1 MRRPSGRT
9 LALALLLACAVE
21 REDTKPTARLA
32 MDATISPVAS
42 IQAVGIDTLSDSAS
56 IQQVKP
62 EPDGGSVAFLF
73 TDPAKGIRSGLGLV
87 STATNQRAQLAW
99 PDSVTA
105 FWWSGPH
112 QLSFTAGTG
121 QGVWVVVDAHAA
133 ALQALSTE
141 GSHRSQ
147 SLPSRSDT
155 AIKTARVRAQAFIDS
170 VRVQPGGAPQQ
181 SALHYRVDTVITAG
195 DTLAAIHVV
204 ATDGAQDLTSNPAWY
219 LAHLPSGHVRA
230 IDSLTGY
237 SSGLPATAGGWVEG
251 GTFYYAKERSIW
263 RAELRMERME
273 LK

>member
-1 MRRPSGRT
+1 MRRLSSRT
-9 LALALLLACAVE
+9 LALASLLACAIE
-21 REDTKPTARLA
+21 RKDTKPTAQLA

-42 IQAVGIDTLSDSAS
+42 IQTVGIDTLSDSAT

-121 QGVWVVVDAHAA
+121 QGVWIVVDAHAP

-141 GSHRSQ
+141 GSHGFQAMPSQ
-147 SLPSRSDT
+147 SDT
-155 AIKTARVRAQAFIDS
+155 ATKAARVRAQAFIDS
-170 VRVQPGGAPQQ
+170 VRVQPGGTPQQ
-181 SALHYRVDTVITAG
+181 SALHYRVDTIITTG

-204 ATDGAQDLTSNPAWY
+204 ATDVAQSITSNPAWY

-237 SSGLPATAGGWVEG
+237 SSGLPAMAGAWTDRGA
-251 GTFYYAKERSIW
+251 FYYAKERSIW
-263 RAELRMERME
+263 RAEPRVQR
-273 LK
+273 K